1 MQNEELQEQ
10 QTGKKFRR
18 RRKNNVIA
26 GLFLLFAATVITIRQ
41 VEPSLVPGW
50 LFSWPMI
57 LIVVGFFVGILT
69 RFRDFAWLI
78 LMGIGAF
85 FLADR
90 AITDFDAGRFIIPVA
105 IAGVGLILIFA
116 SGRKKHRD
124 KDEDRGLYYKV
135 TVGTVDEPEPETEE
149 YPGKHSPDGIDAVSI
164 FGNVKKVIYS
174 KNFQGGEIVSIFG
187 GAEINLS
194 QADFKSPIILEI
206 VQIFSGAKLIVPPHW
221 TIRSEAVAIFGGI
234 EDKRPPQAHVNTDKV
249 LILQGTALFAGIEI
263 RSY

>member
-1 MQNEELQEQ
+1 MQNQDLQEQ
-10 QTGKKFRR
+10 QTGKKFHRR
-18 RRKNNVIA
+18 RRNNVIA
-26 GLFLLFAATVITIRQ
+26 GLLLLLAATVLTIRQ
-41 VEPSLVPGW
+41 VEPSLVPNW

-90 AITDFDAGRFIIPVA
+90 AFTDFDAGRFIIPVVV
-105 IAGVGLILIFA
+105 AGIGLILIFA
-116 SGRKKHRD
+116 SGKKKHRD
-124 KDEDRGLYYKV
+124 KGEEVGFFYKV
-135 TVGTVDEPEPETEE
+135 EAGIIDEPDLDTEE
-149 YPGKHSPDGIDAVSI
+149 NPGKHSPDGIDAVSI

-194 QADFKSPIILEI
+194 QADFKSPIILEL

-234 EDKRPPQAHVNTDKV
+234 EDKRPPQAHVSTDKV